1 MHCPEMV
8 KILILCSYLQ
18 LISELKASGL
28 RGRGGAGFPS
38 GLKYVSDIFG
48 QRTNGVSWRERERLT
63 LLFSLVFHEL
73 QGLGQGQPTPLPGC

>member
-1 MHCPEMV
+1 MHFSEMV
-8 KILILCSYLQ
+8 KILILCSCLQ

-48 QRTNGVSWRERERLT
+48 QRTNGVSWREGLT
-63 LLFSLVFHEL
+63 LLSSLVFHEL